1 MAQAVRWGTKGWP
14 SWGTLDQSPSEGGLH
29 RGRYSAPHAAM
40 VSAFQLAGTAS
51 FVQAVRVDRAA
62 RLGLRGGTF
71 PKTVS

>member
-1 MAQAVRWGTKGWP
+1 MGDERLAELGYSGPIA
-14 SWGTLDQSPSEGGLH
+14 LGGRAH